1 MDSALR
7 CPYKP
12 FKLGLGGKQVT
23 RYTRE
28 KRYGILSCL
37 SIIIIIIIKT
47 TTLSSMAFGILLNQ
61 EMNIM
66 NISYICAQINEI
78 VETVLP
84 LQKSSVA
91 LHDSLQ
97 RHAYTRT
104 HPNSDFMGFTHKA
117 FGVTWQHL

>member
-28 KRYGILSCL
+28 KCYGIFSCL
-37 SIIIIIIIKT
+37 SIIIIINNNNSLYFNSFCHSVQWQKKKKK
-47 TTLSSMAFGILLNQ
+47 NQ

-66 NISYICAQINEI
+66 NISYI
-78 VETVLP
+78 
-84 LQKSSVA
+84 SV
-91 LHDSLQ
+91 D
-97 RHAYTRT
+97 
-104 HPNSDFMGFTHKA
+104 K
-117 FGVTWQHL
+117 

>member
-37 SIIIIIIIKT
+37 SIIIIIIIIIIINNN
-47 TTLSSMAFGILLNQ
+47 LYFNGYNGI
-61 EMNIM
+61 
-66 NISYICAQINEI
+66 
-78 VETVLP
+78 
-84 LQKSSVA
+84 
-91 LHDSLQ
+91 
-97 RHAYTRT
+97 R
-104 HPNSDFMGFTHKA
+104 
-117 FGVTWQHL
+117 